1 MRRAATS
8 AFALTLPQPRSTKV
22 VSIDGRQRVERIPGN
37 ELYFVLWG
45 GRRRS
50 VYQQFDGELILA
62 DECSC
67 TWDWQPDF
75 EVTRSVGCKIDQH
88 KAEARRKED
97 W

>member
-1 MRRAATS
+1 
-8 AFALTLPQPRSTKV
+8 
-22 VSIDGRQRVERIPGN
+22 
-37 ELYFVLWG
+37 
-45 GRRRS
+45 

-88 KAEARRKED
+88 KAEARRKEQ